1 VLHTAG
7 TAMEFEG
14 DPLEVVTQ
22 GFALESFSGQ
32 SLNVVL
38 GTLQRTEVP
47 VVELKAGGLTLA
59 NALGDVRANLVANVL
74 ADVAALQVKDAKPKK
89 GRSRR

>member
-1 VLHTAG
+1 
-7 TAMEFEG
+7 
-14 DPLEVVTQ
+14 
-22 GFALESFSGQ
+22 
-32 SLNVVL
+32 
-38 GTLQRTEVP
+38 LQRTEVP